1 MRKWGFG
8 YSSQQS
14 CAHKLAVR
22 CASMGWM
29 LPESALCH
37 SSWCGAF
44 LSADIGL
51 GTMRLRQ
58 PETPLIARIVITAAT
73 PPWLAGCQKVQ

>member
-14 CAHKLAVR
+14 CASKLAVC

-29 LPESALCH
+29 LSESALCH
-37 SSWCGAF
+37 SSWW
-44 LSADIGL
+44 
-51 GTMRLRQ
+51 
-58 PETPLIARIVITAAT
+58 ARSDVPTQVLERCSFVS
-73 PPWLAGCQKVQ
+73 PKPR